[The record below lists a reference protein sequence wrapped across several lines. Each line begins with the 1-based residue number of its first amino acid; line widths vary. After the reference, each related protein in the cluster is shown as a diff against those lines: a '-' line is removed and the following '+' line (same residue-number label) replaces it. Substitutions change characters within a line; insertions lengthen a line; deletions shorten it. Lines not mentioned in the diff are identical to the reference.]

1 MRDPDYDKLSEIV
14 FQVLFESGINELP
27 INMVG
32 LCQSRGI
39 KIKYLPDEDMRE
51 GCCQVHEG
59 KPYIFI
65 KRNGLRRR
73 KRFTIAHE
81 LGHIMLG
88 HIEACKTEEIERS
101 VFSAVE

>member
-39 KIKYLPDEDMRE
+39 KIKYLPDE
-51 GCCQVHEG
+51 
-59 KPYIFI
+59 
-65 KRNGLRRR
+65 
-73 KRFTIAHE
+73 
-81 LGHIMLG
+81 
-88 HIEACKTEEIERS
+88 EIEYSSEQYRQS
-101 VFSAVE
+101 YLSHQ